1 MTGYGLDLR
10 SHKCPMALLLA
21 KRYLAQQAQAQS
33 QILVRDLSSK
43 QDIERYLQHSKLT
56 YQCHVSDDYFS
67 FHIIK
72 EMASDV

>member
-1 MTGYGLDLR
+1 MMSYDLDLR
-10 SHKCPMALLLA
+10 QYSCPMALLLA
-21 KRYLAQQAQAQS
+21 KRYLAQQTQAQS

-56 YQCHVSDDYFS
+56 YQCHVLGDYFS

-72 EMASDV
+72 EMVSDV